1 MKLGVVVSL
10 MNLSDMSVRHA
21 AGKKRKTNKRIG
33 VGLMGGLILTGLTKT
48 KGHEFSLEYL
58 EESGKQLCKA
68 KCTCGFSEDIPH
80 FYNYAGV
87 KELEK
92 IWDLHINSKKRRN
105 SEPNS

>member
-1 MKLGVVVSL
+1 MRLG
-10 MNLSDMSVRHA
+10 R
-21 AGKKRKTNKRIG
+21 KRKINRRIG

-105 SEPNS
+105 SGPNS